1 MLILQSLFFS
11 TVIVVSELEG
21 RISCSVV
28 ELGVGDLSSALFLH
42 HWWNFLI
49 SFVNCIPYHAICN
62 AITIFFI
69 NPCVRRLVTLVVRGE
84 RRDLF
89 MTQRPVPHCEQRSCI
104 SLQGNP
110 CFPFQ
115 PPEDM
120 SLRNVVHA

>member
-1 MLILQSLFFS
+1 MRDEGKDKSIRILAEIHIPHSLILRSETRDFS
-11 TVIVVSELEG
+11 
-21 RISCSVV
+21 R
-28 ELGVGDLSSALFLH
+28 
-42 HWWNFLI
+42 
-49 SFVNCIPYHAICN
+49 
-62 AITIFFI
+62 
-69 NPCVRRLVTLVVRGE
+69 E
-84 RRDLF
+84 RRTQRIF